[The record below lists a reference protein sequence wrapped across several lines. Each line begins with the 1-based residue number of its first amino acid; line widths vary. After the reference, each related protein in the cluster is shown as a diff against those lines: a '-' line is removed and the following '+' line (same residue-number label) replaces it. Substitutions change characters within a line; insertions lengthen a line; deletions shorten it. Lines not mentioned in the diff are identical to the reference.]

1 MADYA
6 EKMLVTLV
14 EKYRKSKKDSGSNVI
29 ARRTKITPAQL
40 YKNYNKNDAD
50 MEQIE
55 AIHFAARMYRQKG
68 FLTFDTEGFSSEIR
82 SIYLVDDKIEEV
94 EKYLEEHYGYVSKAT
109 KRKEAEELIT
119 RYEGR
124 SPAAEEICAELR
136 RALEQN
142 KIPAYYRQKEDWLK
156 ALVFIEN
163 NQKDLFL
170 REASMLIFGDSKYLE
185 NERVLGPVCKK
196 LWKQSERS
204 RMADEMEDEILE
216 EYHIRREKQK
226 LCLKGNV
233 TFQIGE
239 KEFSP
244 DVFANGVE
252 FYAEDLSRMEKICVH
267 TSKFM
272 TVENRTSWLRMRDP
286 ETTFFYLGGYTTRLQ
301 RDFLKKV
308 YEDNP
313 ELAFMHFG
321 DIDAGGLY
329 IHEHLCR
336 ITGIPFT
343 LYRMSPGEL
352 SDERF
357 QSCLHTLTEEDRVRL
372 QSLKKKEGYRQ
383 LAAYMLENNRKL
395 EQEIISYYEGN
406 DRV

>member
-55 AIHFAARMYRQKG
+55 AIHSAARMYSQKG

-82 SIYLVDDKIEEV
+82 AIYLVDEKIEEA

-109 KRKEAEELIT
+109 KRSEAEELIV

-124 SPAAEEICAELR
+124 SPAADQICGELR
-136 RALEQN
+136 RTLDQN
-142 KIPAYYRQKEDWLK
+142 KIPADYQQKENWLK
-156 ALVFIEN
+156 ALAFIEN
-163 NQKDLFL
+163 NQKELFL
-170 REASMLIFGDSKYLE
+170 REASMLIYGDSKYLE
-185 NERVLGPVCKK
+185 NEQILGPVCKR
-196 LWKQSERS
+196 LWKQSERP

-216 EYHIRREKQK
+216 TYHIRKEKQK
-226 LCLKGNV
+226 LCLKGDA
-233 TFQIGE
+233 TIQIGGE
-239 KEFSP
+239 AFKLA
-244 DVFANGVE
+244 VFADGVE
-252 FYAEDLSRMEKICVH
+252 FYAENFSQIERIEIH
-267 TSKFM
+267 TSRFM
-272 TVENRTSWLRMRDP
+272 TVENRTSWLRMSDP
-286 ETTFFYLGGYTTRLQ
+286 DTTFFYLGGYATRLQ

-308 YEDNP
+308 YADNP
-313 ELAFMHFG
+313 ELSFAHFG

-336 ITGIPFT
+336 ITGIPFA
-343 LYRMSPGEL
+343 LYRMSSEEL
-352 SDERF
+352 ADARF
-357 QSCLHTLTEEDRVRL
+357 QSCLHTLSAEDRVRL
-372 QSLKKKEGYRQ
+372 QSLKKQEPYRQ
-383 LAAYMLENNRKL
+383 LAAYMLENNVKL
-395 EQEIISYYEGN
+395 EQEIISYYES
-406 DRV
+406 R